1 MNECQRA
8 CPSCGK
14 ILTHANK
21 YNAKYAD
28 RDGKLCLS
36 CSLSIAHKKYWEN
49 NDEARAMRS
58 ERMTGEKNHWYGKK
72 LSKEHVEKILKTRRE
87 NDSYAPCRTPEARE
101 KNRLRNLG
109 SNNAMYGKSVYS
121 VWIEKYG
128 QEIADKKM
136 EECKAKH
143 SQNSKGSNNPMFGKP
158 SPKGSGNGWKGHYK
172 DFYFRSLRELSFFV
186 NYIERFN
193 MTYDSL
199 EKAKYKIKYTCPI
212 GNERNYFGD
221 FLINNKYFV
230 EVKPK
235 RLQSCPTNTAKFE
248 SAKIFCEENG
258 FIFKLIDPKLNTD
271 QIKELYLTGLIKF
284 APRYEE
290 KFKSYIENPA
300 KD

>member
-1 MNECQRA
+1 MNEYQRI

-14 ILTHANK
+14 LLTHANK

-28 RDGKLCLS
+28 RDKKLCLP
-36 CSLSIAHKKYWEN
+36 CATSISNKKYWEN
-49 NDEARAMRS
+49 NDEAKAKRS
-58 ERMTGEKNHWYGKK
+58 ERMMGEKNYWYGKK
-72 LSKEHVEKILKTRRE
+72 LPKEHVDKIIETKKNTGGW
-87 NDSYAPCRTPEARE
+87 DAFGTPEARE

-109 SNNAMYGKSVYS
+109 SKNAMYGKTFYE
-121 VWIEKYG
+121 VWVEKYG
-128 QEIADKKM
+128 KEEADKRLELKR
-136 EECKAKH
+136 
-143 SQNSKGSNNPMFGKP
+143 QNNSRASSGSNNPMFGKP

-193 MTYDSL
+193 MKYDSL
-199 EKAKYKIKYTCPI
+199 EKAKYKIRYTCPM
-212 GNERNYFGD
+212 GGERNYFGD

-258 FIFKLIDPKLNTD
+258 FIFKLIDPRLDFK
-271 QIKELYLTGLIKF
+271 QIEGLYLTGLIKF

-290 KFKSYIENPA
+290 KFKSYIEKPD